1 MSDMSGRRAVVTGA
15 SRGIGAAVARRL
27 DEAGATV
34 VVAAR
39 SVDGYS
45 GPGTAVAADLST
57 EDGPSRLAEEALGRL
72 GGIDVL
78 VDNAASQTRVQGGV
92 LEMTDADWLAD
103 LNGTLLSAVRLDRLL
118 LPAMIASGGGAIVH
132 IGSGASRLPQPA
144 ALAYAAA
151 KAALAAYSKGL
162 ARAVAPENVTVN
174 LVSPGIIETTGMSAR
189 LDELVSGTG
198 LDIEEARRQFVAG
211 FGVPLGRPGLPD
223 EVAALV
229 EFLVSADARYITGTQ
244 YVVDG
249 GLMPTVH

>member
-1 MSDMSGRRAVVTGA
+1 MERLKGRRALVTGA
-15 SRGIGAAVARRL
+15 SRGIGAAVAHRL
-27 DEAGATV
+27 ADAGATV

-45 GPGTAVAADLST
+45 GPGLPVAADLST
-57 EDGPSRLAEEALGRL
+57 ATGPRLLAEQVLDRL

-78 VDNAASQTRVQGGV
+78 VDNAASQTRVPGGV

-132 IGSGASRLPQPA
+132 IGSGAAKLPQPS

-151 KAALAAYSKGL
+151 KAALATYSKGL
-162 ARAVAPENVTVN
+162 AREVAAHDVTVN
-174 LVSPGIIETTGMSAR
+174 LVSPGIIETTGLAAR
-189 LDELVSGTG
+189 LREMAAESGCG
-198 LDIEEARRQFVAG
+198 IEEARREFVAG
-211 FGVPLGRPGLPD
+211 FDVPLGRPGLPG

-229 EFLVSADARYITGTQ
+229 EFLASDDARYITGTQ

-249 GLMPTVH
+249 GLMPTVQ